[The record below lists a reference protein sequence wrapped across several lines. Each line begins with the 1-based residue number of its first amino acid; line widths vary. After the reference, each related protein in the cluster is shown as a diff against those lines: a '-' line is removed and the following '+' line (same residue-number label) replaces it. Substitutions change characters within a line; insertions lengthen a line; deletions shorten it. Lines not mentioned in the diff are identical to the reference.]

1 MTDLAFFKNDIPF
14 IAYGNSHLAVLFF
27 SAFLLVL
34 ILVAS
39 KKLSFSQNLLIG
51 RCLTV
56 ILAVSVVA
64 YTVFELALGRFT
76 IANDLPLSLC
86 NLFALLAPFVL
97 WNPKH
102 KYFEPIYFLVM
113 AGTFQA
119 SVTPDL
125 YYDYPAYEFFKYWIT
140 HVGLVLLMIH
150 YMVCFGLYP
159 TAKGIVK
166 TFGWLNVYVAV
177 LLPIN
182 YLLGA
187 NYFYLIAKPI
197 NPSVLDFF
205 GPWPVYILVA
215 EILVMGFFAIA
226 MIPVFL
232 AKKFVSTCES

>member
-14 IAYGNSHLAVLFF
+14 IAYGNSHLIVLFF
-27 SAFLLVL
+27 SALLL
-34 ILVAS
+34 ALTLVAS
-39 KKLSFSQNLLIG
+39 KKLNPNQNLLIG
-51 RCLTV
+51 RYLTV
-56 ILAVSVVA
+56 ILAVSVVF

-86 NLFALLAPFVL
+86 NLFALVAPFVL

-119 SVTPDL
+119 IVTPDL

-150 YMVCFGLYP
+150 YMVCFALYP
-159 TAKGIVK
+159 TAIGIVK
-166 TFGWLNVYVAV
+166 TFGWLNLYVLV

-182 YLLGA
+182 YLLDA
-187 NYFYLIAKPI
+187 NYFYLIEKPI

-232 AKKFVSTCES
+232 AQKFVSTSES